1 MLAIAALGDSGGPQ
15 NATHLQ
21 NNTILDSRVSC
32 HIAGAQGDAVCSG
45 LGASGAGAGG
55 ALMLLVQ
62 VLEPVPTTFL
72 PFLASLHGL
81 GPCLALSAGCTK
93 TIKWYVSFGM
103 SLPVVA
109 PRES

>member
-1 MLAIAALGDSGGPQ
+1 MRFVQGWV
-15 NATHLQ
+15 HLEP
-21 NNTILDSRVSC
+21 
-32 HIAGAQGDAVCSG
+32 G
-45 LGASGAGAGG
+45 LVE
-55 ALMLLVQ
+55 LMLLVQ

-72 PFLASLHGL
+72 PFLVSLHGL

>member
-1 MLAIAALGDSGGPQ
+1 
-15 NATHLQ
+15 
-21 NNTILDSRVSC
+21 
-32 HIAGAQGDAVCSG
+32 
-45 LGASGAGAGG
+45 
-55 ALMLLVQ
+55 MLLVQ